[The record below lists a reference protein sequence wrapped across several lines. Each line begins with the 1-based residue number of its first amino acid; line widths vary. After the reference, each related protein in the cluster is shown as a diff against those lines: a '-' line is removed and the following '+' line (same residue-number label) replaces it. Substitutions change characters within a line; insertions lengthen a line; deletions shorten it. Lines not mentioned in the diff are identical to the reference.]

1 MRLIKTMS
9 KQDLLM
15 SSVDLVSKTYI
26 ELGQNNVDEDTISI
40 MSQSLADDLARMFK
54 NFYFEDAQKAF
65 NLGVRSPITSDFI
78 HLTVPTYMKWIR
90 KHQEI
95 IWDARARVDKGEKTQ
110 AGPLKNPE
118 ANCGKAQ
125 IVS

>member
-95 IWDARARVDKGEKTQ
+95 IWDARSRVDKGENPKQ
-110 AGPLKNPE
+110 VPHYRPEPKLLK
-118 ANCGKAQ
+118 
-125 IVS
+125 

>member
-15 SSVDLVSKTYI
+15 ASVDLVSKTYI

-40 MSQSLADDLARMFK
+40 MSQSLSDDLSRMFK

-90 KHQEI
+90 RHQQI
-95 IWDARARVDKGEKTQ
+95 IWDARSRVDKGENPKQ
-110 AGPLKNPE
+110 VPHFRPEPKLLK
-118 ANCGKAQ
+118 
-125 IVS
+125 

>member
-15 SSVDLVSKTYI
+15 ASVDLVSKTYI

-95 IWDARARVDKGEKTQ
+95 IWDARSRVDKGENPKEV
-110 AGPLKNPE
+110 PHFRPEPKLLK
-118 ANCGKAQ
+118 
-125 IVS
+125 

>member
-15 SSVDLVSKTYI
+15 ASVDLVSKTYI

-40 MSQSLADDLARMFK
+40 MSQSLADDLVRMFK

-78 HLTVPTYMKWIR
+78 HLTVPTYMRWIR
-90 KHQEI
+90 QHQQL
-95 IWDARARVDKGEKTQ
+95 IWDARARVDKGENPKQ
-110 AGPLKNPE
+110 VPHFRPEPKLLK
-118 ANCGKAQ
+118 
-125 IVS
+125 

>member
-15 SSVDLVSKTYI
+15 ASVDLVSKTYI

-40 MSQSLADDLARMFK
+40 MSQSLSDDLSRMFK

-95 IWDARARVDKGEKTQ
+95 IWDARSRVDKGENPKQ
-110 AGPLKNPE
+110 VPHYRPEPKLLK
-118 ANCGKAQ
+118 
-125 IVS
+125 

>member
-15 SSVDLVSKTYI
+15 ASVDLVSKTYI

-40 MSQSLADDLARMFK
+40 MSQSLADDLSRMFN

-90 KHQEI
+90 KHQEL
-95 IWDARARVDKGEKTQ
+95 IWDAISRVDKGENPKQ
-110 AGPLKNPE
+110 VPHFRPEPKLLK
-118 ANCGKAQ
+118 
-125 IVS
+125 

>member
-15 SSVDLVSKTYI
+15 ASVDLVSKTYI

-40 MSQSLADDLARMFK
+40 MSESLSYDLSRMFK

-95 IWDARARVDKGEKTQ
+95 IWDARSRVDKGENPKQ
-110 AGPLKNPE
+110 VPHYRPEPKLLK
-118 ANCGKAQ
+118 
-125 IVS
+125 